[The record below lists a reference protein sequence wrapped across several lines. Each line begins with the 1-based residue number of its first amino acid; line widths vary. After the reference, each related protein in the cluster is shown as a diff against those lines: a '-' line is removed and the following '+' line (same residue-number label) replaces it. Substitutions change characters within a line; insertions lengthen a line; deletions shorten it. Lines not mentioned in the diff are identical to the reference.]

1 MTHNKEDYL
10 LTLYRLGAD
19 ADLVGN
25 KQVAAQMGITP
36 ASVTEML
43 VRMSAE
49 GLLEYQPYK
58 GSRLTEAGLQVLFP
72 ILRSHRL
79 WEVFLI
85 RHLGYSWSEA
95 HEEAHELEHATS
107 GKMLERLDA
116 FLNYPTH
123 CPHGEWIPREGTR
136 AESVRLIPLSGLAA
150 GQRAIT
156 RRVTE
161 EKELLDYLQ
170 GIGMEIG
177 AQIVIE
183 NVAPYAGDIT
193 LLLGERRISVSHT
206 AAQQILVEQITQA

>member
-19 ADLVGN
+19 ADLVSN
-25 KQVAAQMGITP
+25 KQVAEQMGITP

-43 VRMSAE
+43 LRMSTE

-58 GSRLTEAGLQVLFP
+58 GSKLTEAGLQVLFP

-107 GKMLERLDA
+107 AKMVERLDA
-116 FLNYPTH
+116 FLDYPTH

-136 AESVRLIPLSGLAA
+136 TESVSLVPLSKLKA
-150 GQRAIT
+150 GQQAKT
-156 RRVTE
+156 SRVTE
-161 EKELLDYLQ
+161 KKELLDYLQ
-170 GIGMEIG
+170 SIGMEIG
-177 AQIVIE
+177 EQITIE
-183 NVAPYAGDIT
+183 NVAPYEGDIT
-193 LLLGERRISVSHT
+193 LSLGGKHINVSNS
-206 AAQQILVEQITQA
+206 AAQLILVEPIGE